1 VEIKEENNKK
11 KEENNKKEINNKELK
26 ENKKEVSF
34 KNIKENKDE
43 LKQINE
49 KEKEKE
55 ITKSHK
61 DFFANMNSNKKR
73 NVIDTNKPQKLLS
86 MKNFNFKETE
96 SKTIESKPNNKN
108 KKIKEKKA
116 IIKKFLGV
124 ENRKDMNNNL
134 TSRNKQKKPK
144 YNFDDI
150 PPLDEYKLYLD
161 ALFNEKTSNIE
172 NFITTMNNYNKGS
185 PLNKNSPNKSKNNI
199 NHNYNYT
206 VDNNITDS
214 NIFDVS
220 SNKKSKR
227 NKNKKNN
234 KDKYTNNFLN
244 TLPNTNSLPMTDRI
258 SPNSQINLK
267 KNKLKSNRSSGKN
280 KKNYLTI
287 ESMSINENENEFE
300 EEINNKFRNQKKNH
314 QRMKSCDDEENTYNK
329 KQLMEIRN
337 TLNKEFYH
345 EQIKSINN
353 NSISARK
360 IRIISKEKLS
370 ANRSGKNNGLTIN
383 TMPKYKN
390 NNIIN
395 QIYVNDKLKNKINSF
410 NINLENAKNKL
421 KDKLI
426 SVTNEL
432 KAEKLELYTGPIN
445 IGCITSKNID
455 ESLNKFINKMKMNG
469 YKYVKIKDYLF
480 KCSKGDISFNVELVK
495 IKGNLLYFLV
505 KMNNNYF
512 Y

>member
-1 VEIKEENNKK
+1 
-11 KEENNKKEINNKELK
+11 
-26 ENKKEVSF
+26 
-34 KNIKENKDE
+34 
-43 LKQINE
+43 
-49 KEKEKE
+49 
-55 ITKSHK
+55 
-61 DFFANMNSNKKR
+61 
-73 NVIDTNKPQKLLS
+73 
-86 MKNFNFKETE
+86 
-96 SKTIESKPNNKN
+96 
-108 KKIKEKKA
+108 
-116 IIKKFLGV
+116 
-124 ENRKDMNNNL
+124 
-134 TSRNKQKKPK
+134 
-144 YNFDDI
+144 
-150 PPLDEYKLYLD
+150 
-161 ALFNEKTSNIE
+161 
-172 NFITTMNNYNKGS
+172 
-185 PLNKNSPNKSKNNI
+185 
-199 NHNYNYT
+199 
-206 VDNNITDS
+206 
-214 NIFDVS
+214 
-220 SNKKSKR
+220 
-227 NKNKKNN
+227 
-234 KDKYTNNFLN
+234 
-244 TLPNTNSLPMTDRI
+244 MTDRI

-455 ESLNKFINKMKMNG
+455 ESLNKFINKMKMNV